1 MLFYYEF
8 CQSQTLLGH
17 PFQNQIWK
25 KYEAKSSS
33 KERVSE
39 KVTILLKNMSENV
52 NFCDKIWLT
61 LPTDA

>member
-39 KVTILLKNMSENV
+39 KVTILLKNRSENV
-52 NFCDKIWLT
+52 NFCDKI
-61 LPTDA
+61 